1 MHSHEYYRQEGLQ
14 KGFEDAKRT
23 GGKLRQERIDQYLH
37 CETKKLSHTFSK
49 AFIEGWYAGFKDG
62 IEEIEL
68 KSIKKDPFWKNHI
81 FWENPTFKD
90 R

>member
-1 MHSHEYYRQEGLQ
+1 VDRSEYYRQEGYQ
-14 KGFEDAKRT
+14 QGFMDAKRT
-23 GGKLRQERIDQYLH
+23 GGNLGQEKIDQYLH
-37 CETKKLSHTFSK
+37 CETKKLSQDFSK

-81 FWENPTFKD
+81 IWENSGYKH